1 MMVGQQPAMANLLH
15 CGMPGGP
22 SHPSHPLKHTALH
35 FPHLRATQVVAY
47 YIEQSKANNHAV
59 REAACACIAEL
70 MCKASRICPRLA
82 GGAVEMIGLLGIRA
96 ALRVYL
102 QLHPLLPLLQVDK
115 QAVAPFV
122 PRLLR
127 ALVTCF
133 KDASWPVSSTRQA
146 ARAPAIVRRQRP
158 APPASIP
165 SQIPLP
171 TFAQPSPLPL
181 AQVRDAACLACG
193 RCVTAFPEESR
204 EVLEELY
211 TLWFAHLEDNIY
223 SVREDSAAALG
234 NAGWRQAGMG
244 GRMWIV
250 DLFQLLLL
258 SRRGLAAYSLRPVF

>member
-146 ARAPAIVRRQRP
+146 ARAPALLHLPLPRPKSLYQPLPNPRRFHSLRCATRP
-158 APPASIP
+158 AWPAGAACWP
-165 SQIPLP
+165 SPRSLARCWRSCTPCGLP
-171 TFAQPSPLPL
+171 TWRTTSTACARTAPLRW
-181 AQVRDAACLACG
+181 AMQVG
-193 RCVTAFPEESR
+193 GCVRS
-204 EVLEELY
+204 
-211 TLWFAHLEDNIY
+211 HD
-223 SVREDSAAALG
+223 
-234 NAGWRQAGMG
+234 
-244 GRMWIV
+244 
-250 DLFQLLLL
+250 
-258 SRRGLAAYSLRPVF
+258 

>member
-15 CGMPGGP
+15 CGMPSGP

-146 ARAPAIVRRQRP
+146 AGAPAI
-158 APPASIP
+158 APCSTCLYPVPNPFTNLCPTLAASTR
-165 SQIPLP
+165 SG
-171 TFAQPSPLPL
+171 A
-181 AQVRDAACLACG
+181 
-193 RCVTAFPEESR
+193 
-204 EVLEELY
+204 
-211 TLWFAHLEDNIY
+211 
-223 SVREDSAAALG
+223 
-234 NAGWRQAGMG
+234 
-244 GRMWIV
+244 
-250 DLFQLLLL
+250 
-258 SRRGLAAYSLRPVF
+258 RRGLPGLRARRVGLPRGVSRGAGGAVHLVVCPLGGQHLQRARGQRRCAGRCRWVGV